1 MNEHLDDR
9 VRELARDYNEPDA
22 LGTDRRAALW
32 QRISPEAAVTKHR
45 SPAPR
50 RRRWW
55 AVMSVGAVAALL
67 FGIAIGQR
75 IPAGPALLT
84 ETEEAPRW
92 SQDTA
97 EALYQM
103 VARDYLG
110 RTETLLTE
118 FRMAALRPS
127 PESPVSLGAGD
138 PARAWAEDLLV
149 ETRLLLDSPAAKD
162 LRLQALL
169 EELELVLAEIVQ
181 VGDDVDR
188 STIREELDRRALL
201 LRVREGIPAKDGSR
215 GA

>member
-9 VRELARDYNEPDA
+9 IRELARDYHQPDA

-32 QRISPEAAVTKHR
+32 QRISPESAVTKRR

-50 RRRWW
+50 RRRWG
-55 AVMSVGAVAALL
+55 AVLSMGAVAVLL
-67 FGIAIGQR
+67 IGIAIGQR
-75 IPAGPALLT
+75 IPADPALP
-84 ETEEAPRW
+84 TEEAPRW
-92 SQDTA
+92 TQDTA
-97 EALYQM
+97 EALYQI

-127 PESPVSLGAGD
+127 PESPISPGAGD
-138 PARAWAEDLLV
+138 PARAWAGDLLV

-162 LRLQALL
+162 VRLQALL

-181 VGDDVDR
+181 VGDDADR
-188 STIREELDRRALL
+188 SSIREELDRRALL